1 MLKLDQLSQSWHL
14 IGHRVSMTW
23 RILTTLFLFGL
34 LVNLSMQACGDYFSA
49 SEWVNYLKE
58 NVTLAKAKQPK
69 DFLNCTVLYESKKS
83 NYFYNIL
90 DLCLQNNITEE
101 MCDGETSQKLS
112 FFNFMCILARSLD
125 FADVDLKETGCQ
137 YSEYTEN
144 GENKSICQMH
154 SDLLPFAKLSTT
166 AATATLRE
174 TTKIPTTT
182 LQETTKMPTTLQETT
197 NISTTTLQETTN
209 IAATTP
215 QETTNIAATTPQE
228 TTNIA
233 ATTPQE
239 TTNISTTTPQ
249 ETTNIAATTPQET
262 TNISTTTPQETTKMP
277 TTLQETTNISTTTPQ
292 ETTNIAATTPQETT
306 NIAATTP
313 QETTNISTT
322 TPQETTKMP
331 TTLQET
337 TNISTT
343 TPQETTNIA
352 ATTPQE
358 TTNIAATTPQETTN
372 IAATTPQE
380 TTNISTTTPQETTK
394 MPTTLQ
400 ETTNISTTTPQET
413 TNIAATTPQETTFS
427 STLSRNMTL
436 VPTTT
441 TTTTTRAR
449 TLQSELTAT
458 LTTTQSTGTGNNAV
472 SNRPEKIQEQK
483 DDLKTKTMQ
492 YCLMVSLAL
501 NVILPLAVYLR
512 MRKMPPDRSQRENNG
527 SSQGSQQII
536 VLQPVTHLEFENRDQ
551 VENIQL
557 LEGSS
562 QWIIL
567 FCLTLSSVSSCVP
580 PTPLMLCFTASMNHL
595 LGLCLLLL
603 SGNFILN
610 IRLPMCSASILC
622 TCPNLLQTV
631 LILFFFPFSPPELS
645 LCTAKEKERN
655 FRRHCTQI
663 SSTQGSCSIR
673 PKNRIQSALA
683 LVT

>member
-49 SEWVNYLKE
+49 SEWKVNYLKE

-154 SDLLPFAKLSTT
+154 SDLLPF
-166 AATATLRE
+166 
-174 TTKIPTTT
+174 
-182 LQETTKMPTTLQETT
+182 
-197 NISTTTLQETTN
+197 
-209 IAATTP
+209 
-215 QETTNIAATTPQE
+215 
-228 TTNIA
+228 
-233 ATTPQE
+233 
-239 TTNISTTTPQ
+239 
-249 ETTNIAATTPQET
+249 
-262 TNISTTTPQETTKMP
+262 
-277 TTLQETTNISTTTPQ
+277 
-292 ETTNIAATTPQETT
+292 
-306 NIAATTP
+306 
-313 QETTNISTT
+313 
-322 TPQETTKMP
+322 
-331 TTLQET
+331 
-337 TNISTT
+337 
-343 TPQETTNIA
+343 
-352 ATTPQE
+352 
-358 TTNIAATTPQETTN
+358 
-372 IAATTPQE
+372 
-380 TTNISTTTPQETTK
+380 
-394 MPTTLQ
+394 
-400 ETTNISTTTPQET
+400 
-413 TNIAATTPQETTFS
+413 
-427 STLSRNMTL
+427 
-436 VPTTT
+436 
-441 TTTTTRAR
+441 
-449 TLQSELTAT
+449 
-458 LTTTQSTGTGNNAV
+458 V